1 MKRLM
6 KQTYETLLALCLRG
20 FRRLKDAYKVSF
32 LILISLV
39 CLRGAYAPSFDVA
52 SIRLHAPDDNRFGVK
67 MPSAGRF
74 SATGVV
80 IKLVVMLAYDVQES
94 QISGGPSWVTTDK
107 WDIVAKRDDGL
118 QHSVEET
125 RSMLQDMLEER
136 FTLRV
141 HRETERRSAY
151 VLTVTKSGPK
161 FAARAQ
167 TGGTN
172 LRITSNSINLESGE
186 LAQMTQLLSTAVG
199 RPVIDRTGLGGLY
212 DLSLQWDDAPIRE
225 GGVPGLEAAAT
236 PGNDHGSIFTAIQDQ
251 LGLRLE
257 PQRAPV
263 EVIVIDRIE
272 RPSQN

>member
-1 MKRLM
+1 
-6 KQTYETLLALCLRG
+6 
-20 FRRLKDAYKVSF
+20 
-32 LILISLV
+32 
-39 CLRGAYAPSFDVA
+39 
-52 SIRLHAPDDNRFGVK
+52 
-67 MPSAGRF
+67 
-74 SATGVV
+74 
-80 IKLVVMLAYDVQES
+80 MLAYDVQES

-107 WDIVAKRDDGL
+107 RDIVAKRDDGL

-186 LAQMTQLLSTAVG
+186 LAQMTKLT
-199 RPVIDRTGLGGLY
+199 IDGC
-212 DLSLQWDDAPIRE
+212 
-225 GGVPGLEAAAT
+225 
-236 PGNDHGSIFTAIQDQ
+236 GSACH
-251 LGLRLE
+251 
-257 PQRAPV
+257 
-263 EVIVIDRIE
+263 
-272 RPSQN
+272 